1 MPLHPSPRTGPE
13 GLRAR
18 VGFSPKRPHAEAGM
32 RIDPPPSVA
41 WAAGRTRAATAAA
54 EPPDEPPALWAVFQG
69 LCVGPVSTGSV
80 EALMPNSGVVV
91 RARTTSPA
99 AR

>member
-18 VGFSPKRPHAEAGM
+18 VGFSPKRPQVEAGM

-41 WAAGRTRAATAAA
+41 WAAGRTREATAAA
-54 EPPDEPPALWAVFQG
+54 EPPDEPPALRVVSQG
-69 LCVGPVSTGSV
+69 LRVGPCNTASV
-80 EALMPNSGVVV
+80 DALMPNAGVVV
-91 RARTTSPA
+91 RARTTNPA